1 MNSKRIL
8 SKLLCLK
15 ESTLS
20 LAREMKKLR
29 AQVGAKEKRRIIQKQ
44 IRRPNQTPIFI
55 LEAIK
60 VEEEVIAID
69 VEEAVDVEVA
79 VAIDVDVAIDEEA
92 FAAEEEAFAFE
103 EEAFAFEEAID
114 AQPMPV
120 LLEERIK
127 KKRENIYVCIVIY
140 IAICNVLYICS

>member
-92 FAAEEEAFAFE
+92 FAFE

-140 IAICNVLYICS
+140 IAICNVPYICS